1 MKKITTLMLIAASII
16 ACNNKKD
23 LKEVTVPSPE
33 DLKTEEVTATDSK
46 DVKVDEGGQFQ
57 MVPLSYSY
65 NALEPHIDAKT
76 VEIHF
81 SKHHLGYANNLNK
94 AISEN
99 EKLKD
104 LTIEEILAK
113 IGKEDTA
120 LKNNGGGYFNHN
132 LYWETMGKNKG
143 GEPKDT
149 LAKVI
154 ARDFVT
160 FNDFKSQI
168 TEAALKQFGSGWA
181 WLVVDKTGKLSIVST
196 PNQENPMMK
205 KLGYTGTPILGIDV
219 WEHAYYLNY
228 QNKRKDYV
236 DAFFNVVDWE
246 KVTEKY
252 LKANN

>member
-1 MKKITTLMLIAASII
+1 MKKILILIIAATSIL
-16 ACNNKKD
+16 ACKNNKE
-23 LKEVTVPSPE
+23 KEEVGVPSPD
-33 DLKTEEVTATDSK
+33 DLKTPEATVSNPK

-57 MVPLSYSY
+57 MIPLSYDY

-94 AISEN
+94 AITEN

-104 LTIEEILAK
+104 LTIEEILSK

-120 LKNNGGGYFNHN
+120 LKNNGGGYYNHN

-160 FNDFKSQI
+160 FNDFKTQLS
-168 TEAALKQFGSGWA
+168 EAAVKQFGSGWA
-181 WLVVDKTGKLSIVST
+181 WVVVDKAGKLSIVST

-236 DAFFNVVDWE
+236 EAFFNLVDWE

-252 LKANN
+252 LNANK

>member
-1 MKKITTLMLIAASII
+1 MKKIITLLLAVSLLN
-16 ACNNKKD
+16 ACKNKRD
-23 LKEVTVPSPE
+23 LEEVNVPTPE
-33 DLKTEEVTATDSK
+33 DLKNQEFKVMDSK
-46 DVKVDEGGQFQ
+46 DIKVDEGGQFK
-57 MVPLSYSY
+57 MIPLNYGY
-65 NALEPHIDAKT
+65 NGLEPHIDAKT

-94 AISEN
+94 AINEN

-104 LTIEEILAK
+104 LTIEEILGK
-113 IGKEDTA
+113 LGKEDTS
-120 LKNNGGGYFNHN
+120 LKNNGGGYYNHN
-132 LYWETMGKNKG
+132 LYWEILGKNKG

-154 ARDFVT
+154 ARDFIT
-160 FNDFKSQI
+160 FNDFKTQI
-168 TEAALKQFGSGWA
+168 SEAAIKQFGSGWA
-181 WLVVDKTGKLSIVST
+181 WLVVDKEGKLSIVTT

-228 QNKRKDYV
+228 QNKRKDYI
-236 DAFFNVVDWE
+236 DAFFNLIDWE

-252 LKANN
+252 LNANK

>member
-1 MKKITTLMLIAASII
+1 MKKIITILVIAITLIA
-16 ACNNKKD
+16 CKKQEE
-23 LKEVTVPSPE
+23 EVVNVPSPE
-33 DLKTEEVTATDSK
+33 DLKTQEATATNSK
-46 DVKVDEGGQFQ
+46 DVKVEEGGKFQ
-57 MVPLSYSY
+57 MIPLNYAY

-76 VEIHF
+76 VEIHY
-81 SKHHLGYANNLNK
+81 SKHHLGYADKLNK

-113 IGKEDTA
+113 ISKDDAA
-120 LKNNGGGYFNHN
+120 LKNNGGGYYNHN
-132 LYWETMGKNKG
+132 LYWETIGKDKG
-143 GEPKDT
+143 GAPRDT
-149 LAKVI
+149 LAAVI
-154 ARDFVT
+154 ARDFAT
-160 FNDFKSQI
+160 FDDFKSQI
-168 TEAALKQFGSGWA
+168 TEAAVKQFGSGWA
-181 WLVVDKTGKLSIVST
+181 WLVVDKAGKLSIVTT

-236 DAFFNVVDWE
+236 DAFFNVIDWE

-252 LKANN
+252 LNANK